1 MWIITVNEIWIYL
14 IVAYFLGIITILL
27 LAWYWSRQDKP
38 INPKLEQKK
47 GHKEQLD
54 RVKSIKKELEE

>member
-38 INPKLEQKK
+38 INPKLEQK
-47 GHKEQLD
+47 GHKQQLD
-54 RVKSIKKELEE
+54 RVNN

>member
-1 MWIITVNEIWIYL
+1 MWIITINEMWIYL
-14 IVAYFLGIITILL
+14 VVAYFLGIITILL

-38 INPKLEQKK
+38 INPKLEQK

-54 RVKSIKKELEE
+54 RVKSIKKQLEG